1 MLITRIEKSKNK
13 RYRVYGDDTFL
24 FSLYGKELKRYGIE
38 EKAEL
43 SEDVIEAIREE
54 ILVKRARE
62 RALYLLERRPMT
74 VYMLRTKLRDNDY
87 TEDVIHR
94 TIQFLEEYHYLDD
107 AEYVRMYVAA
117 YAHKKSR
124 RQMEYELLRK
134 GVDRESI
141 QAFFDEYEFSE
152 QECLLR
158 QFEKYT
164 KGKNLQDPIVRQK
177 VFRYFYSKGF
187 DVSVLEKVCNLNNFH
202 RFT

>member
-13 RYRVYGDDTFL
+13 RYRIYGEDTFL

-38 EKAEL
+38 EDKEL
-43 SEDVIEAIREE
+43 DEDAIEVIREE

-74 VYMLRTKLRDNDY
+74 VSMLHARLRGNDY
-87 TEDVIHR
+87 TEDVIDR
-94 TIQFLEEYHYLDD
+94 TIQFLKTYHYLDD
-107 AEYVRMYVAA
+107 AEYVRMYVETS
-117 YAHKKSR
+117 AHKKSR
-124 RQMEYELLRK
+124 RQMEYELLRR
-134 GVDRESI
+134 GVDKESI
-141 QAFFDEYEFSE
+141 QGFFDEYEFSE

-164 KGKNLQDPIVRQK
+164 KGKNLQDPVVRQK

>member
-13 RYRVYGDDTFL
+13 RYRIYGDDTFL

-38 EKAEL
+38 EKTEL
-43 SEDVIEAIREE
+43 AEDVIVAIKEE

-74 VYMLRTKLRDNDY
+74 VCMLRAKLCDNDCP
-87 TEDVIHR
+87 EEVIER
-94 TIQFLEEYHYLDD
+94 TVQFLEQYHYLDD
-107 AEYVRMYVAA
+107 AEYVRMYVET
-117 YAHKKSR
+117 YSHKKSR

-134 GVDRESI
+134 GVDKENIRV
-141 QAFFDEYEFSE
+141 FFDEYEFSE

-164 KGKNLQDPIVRQK
+164 KGKNLQDPVVRQK
-177 VFRYFYSKGF
+177 VFRYFYSRGF